1 MLEFYSKMLLEITWK
16 QLCLLGLAVLI
27 FRQIPAIAE
36 SRANYSPLLRQNYPE
51 YSPQGPTAQ
60 EKHYVLRAFRHCFSS
75 SVLGGYPWPRVVSLQ
90 VL

>member
-16 QLCLLGLAVLI
+16 QLCLLGLAFLI

-36 SRANYSPLLRQNYPE
+36 SRANYSSLLRQNYTE

-60 EKHYVLRAFRHCFSS
+60 EKHYVLRA
-75 SVLGGYPWPRVVSLQ
+75 LGTVSHHLSWVVILG
-90 VL
+90 LG